1 MEPLLRER
9 KEGVQRE
16 MGLAMSTRRELTEE
30 LARRYRR
37 ASRREKGVILDQFV
51 QTTGYQRK
59 YAIQLL
65 NWWGRSRLVWIDGK
79 LVKLVVG
86 RRRRSKRRA
95 RPRRYDQ
102 QVLKALKQI
111 WYVFDFM
118 CGKRLVVVLRTIL
131 PTLESFG
138 EIQVSAEVRA
148 KLLTIS
154 AASIDRLLAAERNR
168 LRLKGRS
175 RTKPGTLL
183 KHQIPIRTFADWDEQ
198 EPGFFEID
206 LVAHDGGDASGDF
219 CQTLTITDV
228 DTGWVDL
235 HGLKNKAQRW
245 THAAL
250 EYARRELPIPIKGI
264 DTDNGSEFINHH
276 LLSYCTDHGITFTRG
291 RPYRKND
298 TCFVEQKNG
307 HVVRRAVGYLR
318 YDSDAQLA
326 ALDAVYRPLCLLVN
340 FFYPS
345 VKLVQKVRSGSKV
358 RRIYDEPQTPY
369 HRMLASQSVRDAVKA
384 RLKQQYTTLNPVA
397 LKRELT
403 RLTEHL
409 LQVPGAKSTPPARP
423 SNR

>member
-1 MEPLLRER
+1 
-9 KEGVQRE
+9 
-16 MGLAMSTRRELTEE
+16 MSTRRELTEE
-30 LARRYRR
+30 LARQYRQ
-37 ASRREKGVILDQFV
+37 ASRKEKGRILDQFV

-79 LVKLVVG
+79 PVKLVVG
-86 RRRRSKRRA
+86 RRRRKKRRA

-154 AASIDRLLAAERNR
+154 AATIDRLLAGERSR

-250 EYARRELPIPIKGI
+250 ECARRELPIPIKGI

-276 LLSYCTDHGITFTRG
+276 LLSYCIDHNITFTRG

-318 YDSDAQLA
+318 HDSDQELA
-326 ALDAVYRPLCLLVN
+326 ALNALYAPLCLLVN

-345 VKLVQKVRSGSKV
+345 VKLVQKTRHGSKV
-358 RRIYDEPQTPY
+358 RRIYDDPQTPY
-369 HRMLASQSVRDAVKA
+369 QRVLASKSVSDEVKI
-384 RLKQQYTTLNPVA
+384 RLKQQYATLNPVA

-403 RLTEHL
+403 RLTDHL
-409 LQVPGAKSTPPARP
+409 LRVTADKAPPRARP
-423 SNR
+423 GNR

>member
-1 MEPLLRER
+1 
-9 KEGVQRE
+9 

-30 LARRYRR
+30 LARRYRQAGR
-37 ASRREKGVILDQFV
+37 KEKGVILDEFV
-51 QTTGYQRK
+51 ETTGYQRK
-59 YAIQLL
+59 YAIHLL
-65 NWWGRSRLVWIDGK
+65 NWWGRRRLVWIDGK
-79 LVKLVVG
+79 PVKLVVG
-86 RRRRSKRRA
+86 RRRRGKRRA

-118 CGKRLVVVLRTIL
+118 CGKRLVMVLRTML
-131 PTLESFG
+131 PKLESFG

-154 AASIDRLLAAERNR
+154 AATIDRLLAAERNR

-175 RTKPGTLL
+175 RTRPGTLL
-183 KHQIPIRTFADWDEQ
+183 KHQIPIRTFADWNEQ

-250 EYARRELPIPIKGI
+250 ECARRELPIPIKGI

-276 LLSYCTDHGITFTRG
+276 LLSYCTDHDITFTRG
-291 RPYRKND
+291 RPYRKKRHLLRGAEERPRGAARGRLSAPRQRPG
-298 TCFVEQKNG
+298 TGRSQ
-307 HVVRRAVGYLR
+307 RAVRTPVPAGELFLPFDEAGTEDPPR
-318 YDSDAQLA
+318 QQGA
-326 ALDAVYRPLCLLVN
+326 A
-340 FFYPS
+340 YP
-345 VKLVQKVRSGSKV
+345 
-358 RRIYDEPQTPY
+358 
-369 HRMLASQSVRDAVKA
+369 
-384 RLKQQYTTLNPVA
+384 
-397 LKRELT
+397 
-403 RLTEHL
+403 
-409 LQVPGAKSTPPARP
+409 
-423 SNR
+423 

>member
-1 MEPLLRER
+1 
-9 KEGVQRE
+9 
-16 MGLAMSTRRELTEE
+16 MSTRRELTEE
-30 LARRYRR
+30 LARRYRQ
-37 ASRREKGVILDQFV
+37 ASRKEKGTILDEFV
-51 QTTGYQRK
+51 ETTGYQRK

-79 LVKLVVG
+79 PVKLVVG
-86 RRRRSKRRA
+86 RRRRKKRRA
-95 RPRRYDQ
+95 RPRRYDR

-118 CGKRLVVVLRTIL
+118 CGKRLVVVLRTML

-154 AASIDRLLAAERNR
+154 AATIDRLLAAERNR
-168 LRLKGRS
+168 LCLQGRS

-183 KHQIPIRTFADWDEQ
+183 KHQIPIRTFADWNEQ

-250 EYARRELPIPIKGI
+250 ECARRELPIPIKGI

-276 LLSYCTDHGITFTRG
+276 LVSYCTDHNITFTRG

-318 YDSDAQLA
+318 HDSDQELA
-326 ALDAVYRPLCLLVN
+326 ALNALYAPLCLLVN

-345 VKLVQKVRSGSKV
+345 VKLVQKTRHGSKV
-358 RRIYDEPQTPY
+358 RRIYDDPQTPY
-369 HRMLASQSVRDAVKA
+369 QRMLVSKSVCDEVKT
-384 RLKQQYTTLNPVA
+384 RLRQQYATLNPVA

-403 RLTEHL
+403 RMTDHL
-409 LQVPGAKSTPPARP
+409 LRVHGAKTAPPARP